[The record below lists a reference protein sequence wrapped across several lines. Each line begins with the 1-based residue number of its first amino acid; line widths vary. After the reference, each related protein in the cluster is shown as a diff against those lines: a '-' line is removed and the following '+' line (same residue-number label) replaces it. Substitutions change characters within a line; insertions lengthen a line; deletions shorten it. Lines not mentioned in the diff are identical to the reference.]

1 MIGAALL
8 ALLFGAV
15 SARAQEAPK
24 AEPAQPAAQEP
35 PTATAGTE
43 QTPAGAVSDEDQ
55 TPSSTEQGHTQ
66 MDDSF
71 DRRPVLA
78 ILHESRL
85 VGIRDTTFNAQ
96 LRSFYRHLDSFDDDE
111 SLAWTL
117 GGSVGVKTG
126 YFWNRVALGATGY
139 TSQPI
144 YAPYDK
150 DGTQLLLPQQHPYS
164 VLGEL
169 YGEFL
174 LTDTVKASVGRRAYV
189 TPYINTDDSRM
200 TPATFQAYAV
210 QGTLGGGGDP
220 VVRFG
225 AGYVDKEKDRN
236 SEEFVP
242 MSTVAGAPAAVQRG
256 VYAAGGN
263 VSSGGLRIGVID
275 YYSIDIINIAYTE
288 AKYTYAL
295 SNRMRLL
302 FSAQYASQAS
312 TGNNLLTGH
321 PFSTDQFGLKAELG
335 LGGML
340 LTAAYTGTGNGANMQ
355 NPWGAY
361 PGYTSVQIENF
372 YRAGEDAAMLRAAY
386 NFSSVRGLSAYAL
399 YVNGSKPDSP
409 KQYAQDEYDLNVQ
422 WVAGTGRLKGL
433 TLLARYGHVSQDG
446 GGNPHEDDFRL
457 VLYYNLL

>member
-1 MIGAALL
+1 VLGAALL
-8 ALLFGAV
+8 ALLFGAMP
-15 SARAQEAPK
+15 ARAQEAS
-24 AEPAQPAAQEP
+24 EPAQPAVPAS
-35 PTATAGTE
+35 PTATAAAEPTPGGTDSE
-43 QTPAGAVSDEDQ
+43 EVEA
-55 TPSSTEQGHTQ
+55 PSSTEQGHTQ
-66 MDDSF
+66 MDESF

-85 VGIRDTTFNAQ
+85 EGIRDTTINYE
-96 LRSFYRHLDSFDDDE
+96 LRSFYRHLNSFDDDE

-117 GGSVGVKTG
+117 GGSVGFKTG
-126 YFWNRVALGATGY
+126 YFWHRLALGATEY

-150 DGTQLLLPQQHPYS
+150 DGTQLLQPKQHPYT

-189 TPYINTDDSRM
+189 TPYINTNDSRM
-200 TPATFQAYAV
+200 TPATFQAYAI

-242 MSTVAGAPAAVQRG
+242 MSNVAGAPAAVQRG

-263 VSSGGLRIGVID
+263 VSSGGLTIGAMD

-288 AKYTYAL
+288 AKYTLPIA
-295 SNRMRLL
+295 NRMRLL

-321 PFSTDQFGLKAELG
+321 SFSTDQFGLKAELA

-361 PGYTSVQIENF
+361 PGYTSVEVENF

-386 NFSSVRGLSAYAL
+386 NFSSIRGLSAYAL
-399 YVNGSKPDSP
+399 YVNGSKPDNP

-422 WVAGTGRLKGL
+422 WIAGPGRLKGL

-446 GGNPHEDDFRL
+446 GGNPHQDDLRL
-457 VLYYNLL
+457 VVYYDLP